1 MSFEMWAVPL
11 SFAGL
16 VGIIAYVTNEA
27 VKWVVR
33 LREKHKALKRLS
45 EARHRIAPP

>member
-16 VGIIAYVTNEA
+16 VGIISYVTNEA
-27 VKWVVR
+27 VKFVDR

-45 EARHRIAPP
+45 TARQRITPP